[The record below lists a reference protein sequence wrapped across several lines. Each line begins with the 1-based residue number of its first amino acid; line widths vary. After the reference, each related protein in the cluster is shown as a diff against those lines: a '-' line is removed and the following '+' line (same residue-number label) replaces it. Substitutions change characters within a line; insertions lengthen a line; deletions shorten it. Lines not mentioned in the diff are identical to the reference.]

1 MTHQLLQATN
11 ISKAYDG
18 VEVLTDANIILKSS
32 SVRSIVGENGA
43 GKSTLM
49 RALSGVIT
57 PDRGT
62 ILLNGKT
69 VSLAGPAAA
78 TARGIV
84 MVHQEL
90 ALVQGLSIADNIM
103 LTRPKDAPWRKRGSR
118 AERIFV
124 ESSLSRVGINIAPS
138 TLVADLSV
146 AQAYL
151 IEIAKALVL
160 EAQIIIFDEPTA
172 ALPSD
177 ASAMILNQI
186 RGLRDSGR
194 SIVFISH
201 RLSEVREISD
211 EITVMRDGKV
221 VADFSEMVSEKEL
234 IRLMV
239 DRPVGLYE
247 SSLPP
252 HGDSVVLDVSKLTTK
267 RIFDVSFQARAG
279 EVVGFAGLVGAGRTE
294 TALAIAGS
302 DEILSGSVKLLNQDI
317 TGQSV
322 TKTRRSGI
330 VLVPEDRK
338 QQGIVQGLSVHENL
352 HTGNLFNFLR
362 FGFINSGLLRAASFN
377 SKAAFDIRLRSLF
390 QQIETLSGGNQ
401 QKVILAR
408 AMEIQPKVLILDEPT
423 RGVDVRAK
431 DEIHKLILELA
442 RRGTTV
448 ILISSEMEEVLALS
462 HKLVIFA
469 EGKVTG
475 QLDNT
480 IKVTS
485 EEVLRHASPKLDF
498 KEMEIE

>member
-1 MTHQLLQATN
+1 MTQNLLEAIN

-18 VEVLTDANIILKSS
+18 VEVLSDANIILKSA

-49 RALSGVIT
+49 RALSGVIA

-62 ILLNGKT
+62 IILNGEP
-69 VSLAGPAAA
+69 VSLPGPAAA
-78 TARGIV
+78 TAHGIV

-103 LTRPKDAPWRKRGSR
+103 LTRPSGAPWRKRGSR

-124 ESSLSRVGINIAPS
+124 DAALARVGIEIPSS

-172 ALPSD
+172 ALPRD
-177 ASAMILNQI
+177 ASSMILDQI
-186 RGLRDSGR
+186 RGLRDSGH

-211 EITVMRDGKV
+211 EITVMRDGRV

-247 SSLPP
+247 NTRPP
-252 HGDSVVLDVSKLTTK
+252 HGESVVLNVSKLTTK
-267 RIFDVSFQARAG
+267 SIFEVSFQACAG

-302 DEILSGSVKLLNQDI
+302 DEILSGSVQLLGQDI

-352 HTGNLFNFLR
+352 HIGNLFNFLR
-362 FGFINSGLLRAASFN
+362 FGFINSKLLRTASAN
-377 SKAAFDIRLRSLF
+377 SKATFDIRLRSLY

-408 AMEIQPKVLILDEPT
+408 AMEIEPKVLILDEPT

-462 HKLVIFA
+462 HNLIIFA
-469 EGKVTG
+469 EGRVTG
-475 QLDNT
+475 ELDNT
-480 IKVTS
+480 AKVTS
-485 EEVLRHASPKLDF
+485 EAVMRLATPKMDL
-498 KEMEIE
+498 KKVEIK